1 MVTIVGIRFKRAG
14 KIYYFAPGSF
24 DLQKGD
30 HAIVETA
37 RGVEY
42 GEVVMGPQEVD
53 EKSIVSPLKSVIRK
67 ADERDA
73 RKVEENH
80 RKEKEAFTICEKKI
94 AARKLEMRLV
104 NVEYTLTADGSSS
117 TLQPMGALISAILSR
132 IWPLFSGRASSC
144 AKLVCAMKQRC

>member
-1 MVTIVGIRFKRAG
+1 
-14 KIYYFAPGSF
+14 
-24 DLQKGD
+24 
-30 HAIVETA
+30 
-37 RGVEY
+37 
-42 GEVVMGPQEVD
+42 MGPQEVD

-104 NVEYTLTADGSSS
+104 NVEYTFDGGR
-117 TLQPMGALISAILSR
+117 MGALISAILSR

>member
-104 NVEYTLTADGSSS
+104 NVEYTFDGG
-117 TLQPMGALISAILSR
+117 MGALISAILSR

>member
-1 MVTIVGIRFKRAG
+1 VVTIVGIRFKRAG

-104 NVEYTLTADGSSS
+104 NVEYTFDGGSSS

>member
-1 MVTIVGIRFKRAG
+1 MLNMG
-14 KIYYFAPGSF
+14 KWSWA
-24 DLQKGD
+24 
-30 HAIVETA
+30 
-37 RGVEY
+37 
-42 GEVVMGPQEVD
+42 QEVD

-104 NVEYTLTADGSSS
+104 NVEYTFDGGRIIFYFTADG
-117 TLQPMGALISAILSR
+117 R
-132 IWPLFSGRASSC
+132 IDFRNLVKDLAAVSGRASSC